1 MLVYDG
7 MVLIRKILIDKATM
21 NWVYLLI
28 LQGLRGL
35 VKFWIKTF
43 SKKTH
48 LILKTLLTLKTL
60 LKFKTLL
67 KKRNRKIKW
76 LLKNAFEMFQLR
88 LKRFRKFSV
97 AFFDEKKR
105 FRNLSEAFS
114 SEIKRFWKMSEAF
127 STGKN
132 AFETHQ

>member
-43 SKKTH
+43 SKKKTH
-48 LILKTLLTLKTL
+48 LILKTLLSL
-60 LKFKTLL
+60 KTLL
-67 KKRNRKIKW
+67 KKRNRKNKCLFKKRFWNVSIAFETLSKIFSCVFW
-76 LLKNAFEMFQLR
+76 REKTLSKLIRSVFEWNKTLLKNVR
-88 LKRFRKFSV
+88 SV
-97 AFFDEKKR
+97 FD
-105 FRNLSEAFS
+105 
-114 SEIKRFWKMSEAF
+114 
-127 STGKN
+127 GKN
-132 AFETHQ
+132 GFEAHQ

>member
-43 SKKTH
+43 SKKNA
-48 LILKTLLTLKTL
+48 
-60 LKFKTLL
+60 FDFE
-67 KKRNRKIKW
+67 
-76 LLKNAFEMFQLR
+76 NAFEF
-88 LKRFRKFSV
+88 
-97 AFFDEKKR
+97 
-105 FRNLSEAFS
+105 
-114 SEIKRFWKMSEAF
+114 
-127 STGKN
+127 KN
-132 AFETHQ
+132 ASEKTQSKK